1 VGSWRGNFV
10 KRTLIGT
17 LALSFVLLIAAA
29 VPAQGGQ
36 PASLTLS
43 PAQATNPVG
52 TTHTITATLLFG
64 GDPGPGYFI
73 DFVTS
78 GANPNA
84 QGTCSPDPDCITDQ
98 NGQVSFTYTGPNAG
112 VDAINAC
119 AFGKSSTPFTC
130 AAAVS
135 KTWVAP
141 ATPAPPAAAV
151 APASTKKK
159 KCKKG
164 FKKVKGKCVKKKV
177 DPGFTG

>member
-1 VGSWRGNFV
+1 M

-17 LALSFVLLIAAA
+17 LALSVVLLIAIV

-36 PASLTLS
+36 TSTVTLT

-52 TTHTITATLLFG
+52 TTHTVTATFLFNG
-64 GDPGPGYFI
+64 IPQDHFTI
-73 DFVTS
+73 EFTIS
-78 GANPNA
+78 GANANA
-84 QGTCSPDPDCITDQ
+84 QGVCNPVDCVTDQ
-98 NGQVSFTYTGPNAG
+98 NGQVTFTYTGAAAG
-112 VDAINAC
+112 VDAITAC
-119 AFGKSSTPFTC
+119 ALVKGPSICSAP
-130 AAAVS
+130 VS

-151 APASTKKK
+151 APAKTKK

-164 FKKVKGKCVKKKV
+164 FKKVKGKCVKKRV